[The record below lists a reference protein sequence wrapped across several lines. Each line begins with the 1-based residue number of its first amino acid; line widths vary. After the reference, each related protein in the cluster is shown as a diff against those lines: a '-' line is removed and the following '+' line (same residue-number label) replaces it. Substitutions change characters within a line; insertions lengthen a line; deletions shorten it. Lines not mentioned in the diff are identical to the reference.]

1 MVTSTD
7 ATQTAISASPT
18 TGAEDSSGSST
29 ILSGTYIGVIAGVG
43 SFLVLVAVLSVF
55 VIRER
60 RKSEREAAE
69 IAAKIDRGEWGLNL
83 DQDPVG
89 QEQARMLEEAR
100 RAAAAAALAREKAA
114 ADAAAAE
121 AAEAA
126 ARTAGPL
133 SSASSL
139 AGNWV
144 GRWGSQSGPSPL
156 RQTRAVPRAG
166 GGGGGGG
173 SRVLK
178 SALKKRTSA
187 ELQAERERE
196 RLREMREQIRMSDD
210 EGGAKTPP
218 LQPTGG
224 DATETDATTVAAAA
238 EVSPLGPPRPGPDGG
253 SDGGE
258 ALARETADII
268 SADDGGADGARHRRE
283 DLAPDFTALNFP
295 SGVSTMQSDGFF
307 HPPEPPVIDYWTN
320 TIESFASS
328 HPIPNLTVTTAQPPW
343 VYNASFDILS
353 CPSKVWAVA
362 VDDGPR
368 GFTDQYLDLL
378 ANYSA
383 TGTFFILGGNLV
395 VNSSWATQVRSA
407 YDAGHQ
413 IALHSWSHR
422 HMSSLATEDII
433 SEFIWN
439 ALAVK
444 QVIGKI
450 PRFVRP
456 PYGDIDDR
464 VRSTFAAMGF
474 IEIMWNT
481 NPDDTSIV
489 SSTGDV
495 KPGTVTTAYT
505 VANAT
510 AVINATLTNGYGP
523 YFTFLPPNQGFIPLQ
538 HELIQEQ
545 IYFARDEMEMV
556 SAAGYSF
563 ASVAYC
569 QSGGLNDTDELRY
582 FSDSE
587 PFAQFLASIP
597 IPFNLSNLDS
607 VTGAWPNIVNKT
619 SSALLRV
626 VAGPDLGI
634 FGLTF
639 ALLCATVLTIVL

>member
-1 MVTSTD
+1 
-7 ATQTAISASPT
+7 
-18 TGAEDSSGSST
+18 
-29 ILSGTYIGVIAGVG
+29 
-43 SFLVLVAVLSVF
+43 
-55 VIRER
+55 
-60 RKSEREAAE
+60 
-69 IAAKIDRGEWGLNL
+69 
-83 DQDPVG
+83 
-89 QEQARMLEEAR
+89 
-100 RAAAAAALAREKAA
+100 
-114 ADAAAAE
+114 
-121 AAEAA
+121 
-126 ARTAGPL
+126 
-133 SSASSL
+133 
-139 AGNWV
+139 
-144 GRWGSQSGPSPL
+144 
-156 RQTRAVPRAG
+156 
-166 GGGGGGG
+166 
-173 SRVLK
+173 
-178 SALKKRTSA
+178 
-187 ELQAERERE
+187 
-196 RLREMREQIRMSDD
+196 
-210 EGGAKTPP
+210 
-218 LQPTGG
+218 
-224 DATETDATTVAAAA
+224 
-238 EVSPLGPPRPGPDGG
+238 
-253 SDGGE
+253 
-258 ALARETADII
+258 
-268 SADDGGADGARHRRE
+268 
-283 DLAPDFTALNFP
+283 
-295 SGVSTMQSDGFF
+295 MQSDGFY

-343 VYNASFDILS
+343 GYNASFDYVS

-395 VNSSWATQVRSA
+395 VNSDWAAQVRSA

-481 NPDDTSIV
+481 NPDDTAIV
-489 SSTGDV
+489 VNSGDV
-495 KPGTVTTAYT
+495 KPGTVTANYT

-510 AVINATLTNGYGP
+510 AVINATLTQGYGP
-523 YFTFLPPNQGFIPLQ
+523 QLSYLPHQGFIPLQ

-556 SAAGYSF
+556 KAAGFSF
-563 ASVAYC
+563 GSIAYC
-569 QSGGLNDTDELRY
+569 QSGGLNDTDELKY
-582 FSDSE
+582 FSDTE

-597 IPFNLSNLDS
+597 IPFNMANLES

-619 SSALLRV
+619 SSALLRA

-634 FGLTF
+634 VGVTL
-639 ALLCATVLTIVL
+639 ALLCATVLTIVI